1 MRLLLILLLA
11 AATVGAQAR
20 PARLTPENVGGL
32 VQAWSYDTRESTEPV
47 PPARRKPAFEATPVY
62 AEGRLYLSTPGGLV
76 IALDAETGAE
86 AWRVDLAVDRGLNY
100 GDFANRGVVVAGDR
114 IYAGTSDARLAC
126 LMRADGR
133 AVRRLRR
140 PRPDPRSIRGCGAP
154 PKWKGE
160 WTLTSPPVVY
170 RDLVIVGSSI
180 ADNSRLDMT
189 SGEVRAFDAKTGAL
203 RWTFHPLPADSP
215 AGGANTWSRL
225 TVDEANGLVYLP
237 VGSASPDYFGGNRPG
252 DNAHANSIVALKA
265 ATGEVAWAFQTVHHD
280 VWDYDV
286 ASQPLLFPGQRGPSV
301 AVGSK
306 TGHLF
311 LFDRITGAP
320 HFPIVERTVPASD
333 VPEERTAATQ
343 PFPSKPA
350 SLVAQTVTE
359 ADIWGVTPAERE
371 GCLAR
376 FRTLRYDGM
385 FTPPSLKGSLIVP
398 GNIGGLHWGGMAW
411 DETNRLV
418 IAPVNRLAAIIRLIP
433 SAEFTAA
440 RKAAGRTEV
449 TEQKGTPY
457 AMSREFFISPE
468 GRPCL
473 SPPWGE
479 LVAVRVDTG
488 EIAWRSVLGDLR
500 ELVGLSA
507 DGGAGVDRLAQP
519 RRTGGRGRRRA
530 VHRRH
535 RRSATCARSPPP
547 TAASCGRRACRPAP
561 APRRSSTRR
570 RAGARWWRSSP
581 AATTRRCRS
590 RARRCTCSRCPA
602 ARDGRGRSSAGADRP
617 APRQPH
623 REGRAAP
630 GPAVDGQPAA
640 VGFDQRPRHRQAEAD
655 PARPGREQRLEDLLV
670 LSGGMPGP
678 SSITSTRTSP
688 FVPLRPHRHAA
699 ARAAFEGLGR
709 VQEQVVDR
717 LPDLR
722 LVDHHLGQVRSD
734 LRPASRRD
742 SRRPIAGRAA
752 RR

>member
-1 MRLLLILLLA
+1 MRLLPVLLLA
-11 AATVGAQAR
+11 AITLGAQG
-20 PARLTPENVGGL
+20 PASRLTPANVGGL
-32 VQAWSYDTRESTEPV
+32 VEAWTYDTRESTVPV
-47 PPARRKPAFEATPVY
+47 LPARKKPAFEATPVY
-62 AEGRLYLSTPGGLV
+62 LDGRLYLSTPGGLV

-86 AWRVDLAVDRGLNY
+86 AWRVDLAVLRGLDY

-114 IYAGTSDARLAC
+114 IYAGTADARLAC
-126 LMRADGR
+126 LTRADGR
-133 AVRRLRR
+133 PCDGFGVGGQIALDQGLRR
-140 PRPDPRSIRGCGAP
+140 P

-160 WTLTSPPVVY
+160 WTLTSPAVVY

-215 AGGANTWSRL
+215 AGAANTWSRL

-286 ASQPLLFPGQRGPSV
+286 ASQPLLFPGRRGPSV

-311 LFDRITGAP
+311 LFDRITGKP
-320 HFPIVERTVPASD
+320 HFPIVERKVPASD

-376 FRTLRYDGM
+376 FRTLRYDGV
-385 FTPPSLKGSLIVP
+385 FTPPGLKGSLIVP

-411 DETNRLV
+411 DATNRLV

-440 RKAAGRTEV
+440 RKAAGGKEI

-507 DGGAGVDRLAQP
+507 EAVPASTGSPALGGPVVTAGGVLFIGATIDPYLRAFATADGRELWKTRLPTSARATP
-519 RRTGGRGRRRA
+519 LVYTTPGGREMVA
-530 VHRRH
+530 I
-535 RRSATCARSPPP
+535 
-547 TAASCGRRACRPAP
+547 AAGGHDTPLSKPG
-561 APRRSSTRR
+561 
-570 RAGARWWRSSP
+570 
-581 AATTRRCRS
+581 TTLHVF
-590 RARRCTCSRCPA
+590 A
-602 ARDGRGRSSAGADRP
+602 
-617 APRQPH
+617 
-623 REGRAAP
+623 
-630 GPAVDGQPAA
+630 
-640 VGFDQRPRHRQAEAD
+640 
-655 PARPGREQRLEDLLV
+655 
-670 LSGGMPGP
+670 
-678 SSITSTRTSP
+678 
-688 FVPLRPHRHAA
+688 
-699 ARAAFEGLGR
+699 
-709 VQEQVVDR
+709 
-717 LPDLR
+717 LPK
-722 LVDHHLGQVRSD
+722 
-734 LRPASRRD
+734 P
-742 SRRPIAGRAA
+742 
-752 RR
+752 